1 VISRR
6 SLLLAAAMGATVLCA
21 GCAGRPSQGVL
32 VPISET
38 VDGTSRVPILVA
50 TTRRRSTTDPGE
62 MFDGERANSVSYAA
76 VTVSIPPDAV
86 RRIGHVQ
93 WPSAV
98 PGDPRRDFVTLSA
111 NYIDKKDFAAS
122 IDFAYRRTGRNK
134 VLVFVHGFN
143 NRFDDAV
150 YRFAQIVHDS
160 KSPAIPVLFTWPSRG
175 DVRLR
180 SYAYDRESANYSR
193 DALEELLDTIVSH
206 PNVKEINIVAHSM
219 GNWVALEALRG
230 RSIRG
235 ARVVRGGGDKVKN
248 ALLVAPD
255 VDLDV
260 FATQIRRMGA
270 YRPRIALFVSQDDG
284 ALELS
289 KLIWGGMPRIG
300 EADLAQEPYRTVLE
314 RERIAVFDLTK
325 LKSAGDNAHSRA
337 FDDITQV
344 MAMISDWR
352 DTGPTGGARQAQAA
366 RQSETVGLRN

>member
-1 VISRR
+1 
-6 SLLLAAAMGATVLCA
+6 M
-21 GCAGRPSQGVL
+21 
-32 VPISET
+32 
-38 VDGTSRVPILVA
+38 LVA
-50 TTRRRSTTDPGE
+50 STRRRSTTDPGE
-62 MFDGERANSVSYAA
+62 MFDAERANAVSYAA

-86 RRIGHVQ
+86 RKIGHVQ

-98 PGDPRRDFVTLSA
+98 PGDPRRDFVTVSA
-111 NYIDKKDFAAS
+111 DYIDRKDFAAA
-122 IDFAYRRTGRNK
+122 IDSTVRRTGRNK

-175 DVRLR
+175 DIRLR

-193 DALEELLDTIVSH
+193 DALEELLNTIAGH
-206 PNVKEINIVAHSM
+206 PSVKEINIVAHSM

-230 RSIRG
+230 RSIRESRI
-235 ARVVRGGGDKVKN
+235 ARAGSDKVKN

-260 FATQIRRMGA
+260 FRTQIKRMGA
-270 YRPRIALFVSQDDG
+270 YRPRIALFVSQDDS

-289 KLIWGGMPRIG
+289 KIIWGGMPRIG
-300 EADLAQEPYRTVLE
+300 EVDLSQEPYRTELQ

-344 MAMISDWR
+344 MAMIHHWR
-352 DTGPTGGARQAQAA
+352 DTDPTAGPRPTPSA
-366 RQSETVGLRN
+366 RQSEAVALRN